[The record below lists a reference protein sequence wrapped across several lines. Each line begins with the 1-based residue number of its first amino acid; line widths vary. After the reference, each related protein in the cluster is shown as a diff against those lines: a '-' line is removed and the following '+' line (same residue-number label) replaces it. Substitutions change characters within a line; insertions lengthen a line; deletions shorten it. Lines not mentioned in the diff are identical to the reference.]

1 MYSVSDKYLEA
12 FRKPYR
18 TDRITGRIKLKDGTN
33 IVLSDEI
40 LVQNKF
46 TITRK
51 VCGTAFDVGTF
62 FAGDIALSIRSDDA
76 KELDFGSAV
85 LAANYEIVT
94 GGTKDE
100 PIWEEVPL
108 GVFYIDGQRTTRRG
122 QTLNL
127 RGYDSTAKFDVDL
140 PLLTAVT
147 TLWDALVQACLKA
160 NVGLA
165 VSEAWFKSLPN
176 ASVVPDFTSKQIQS
190 CRDLVMWIAQTVG
203 CYAYIDRNGFL
214 QIKRYYYAGDGT
226 FDRAILA
233 TERTKIEYTDT
244 RTYLAYLTS
253 YSENTPKLYQDIK
266 QWDGSDIIKEGGLSL
281 PNNPLLKALSAEQ
294 QDEVNMALM
303 ENSSYP
309 TRYIKSQGFID
320 PAIDLLDV
328 LAFVGGT
335 IDIGQIISVCSEI
348 KWKFRG
354 QGHIVCNNLDQYSE
368 DAELAD
374 AIMADDTAA
383 EQSNDL
389 PVFSPVKSQVEK
401 RIDALEAGGN
411 ESGGTAE
418 KLKTTSD
425 ALTVQ
430 TANNEMI
437 LIYEGFGGFN
447 GPDARV
453 GNIKCTDYEYL
464 AIRFDPYGDLYDS
477 ASTYGELRLYESRV
491 VLWSTD
497 YMGATSSSERNANM
511 FTVDTD
517 SVTADFYYKCGDVYS
532 NEQFTI
538 KPEAQ
543 RDTGIYGIALSAFGQ
558 IMSFREDGIYINGK
572 KILMEE

>member
-266 QWDGSDIIKEGGLSL
+266 QWGGSDIIKEGGLSL

-320 PAIDLLDV
+320 PAIDPLDV
-328 LAFVGGT
+328 LAFTGGT
-335 IDIGQIISVCSEI
+335 IDIGQIISVCTEI

-354 QGHIVCNNLDQYSE
+354 QGHIICNNMEQYSE

-374 AIMADDTAA
+374 VTMTDDVIA
-383 EQSNDL
+383 EQSETL
-389 PVFSPVKSQVEK
+389 PTFSPVKSQTEK
-401 RIDALEAGGN
+401 RIDALEAGGSAN
-411 ESGGTAE
+411 VGVAE
-418 KLKTTSD
+418 RLQTTSD
-425 ALTVQ
+425 AIIVQ
-430 TANNEMI
+430 TSKNEVQFI
-437 LIYEGFGGFN
+437 KPYSDKEQPCFGSVVYDGDAYFSLKHDPHDDIYE
-447 GPDARV
+447 A
-453 GNIKCTDYEYL
+453 
-464 AIRFDPYGDLYDS
+464 S
-477 ASTYGELRLYESRV
+477 ASWAEFRLEKAKIYTICSDIV
-491 VLWSTD
+491 VGS
-497 YMGATSSSERNANM
+497 TSSKVRKATVVYFENSGIGIE
-511 FTVDTD
+511 FTRQQSGTSDYQPMHIGME
-517 SVTADFYYKCGDVYS
+517 SAG
-532 NEQFTI
+532 
-538 KPEAQ
+538 
-543 RDTGIYGIALSAFGQ
+543 TGISGIKIEAMGQ
-558 IMSFREDGIYINGK
+558 ILSFREDGIYINDK
-572 KILMEE
+572 KILTEE